1 MYKNFKLDSVV
12 DNNSDLKS
20 KIMGGKGLTGILGMI
35 QKNANKNQS
44 PNMSKNNSETG
55 GHGHPSNF
63 SPNRRK
69 SSFYSDKRKFVI
81 YFLIHLELRS
91 KMSSNNITE
100 HQMKSDVLSQEEI
113 IKIHEQMKD
122 GKFDYYICTN

>member
-35 QKNANKNQS
+35 QKNVNKNQS

-63 SPNRRK
+63 NPNRRK
-69 SSFYSDKRKFVI
+69 SSFYSDKRKFCNI
-81 YFLIHLELRS
+81 F
-91 KMSSNNITE
+91 SNTFRTKI
-100 HQMKSDVLSQEEI
+100 KDV
-113 IKIHEQMKD
+113 
-122 GKFDYYICTN
+122 